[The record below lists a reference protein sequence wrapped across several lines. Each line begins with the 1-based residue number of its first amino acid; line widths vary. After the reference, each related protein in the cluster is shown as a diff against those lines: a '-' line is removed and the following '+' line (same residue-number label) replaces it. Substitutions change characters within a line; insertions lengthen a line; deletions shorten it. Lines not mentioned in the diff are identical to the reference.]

1 MNGYFLSLPYSL
13 FLVHFYFC
21 SAWTDDYLLEYR
33 AVYIWR
39 KHGHKQLS
47 SSIYLTEVEPFL
59 ENYAKRSPQNQTL
72 IGSAG
77 NLVRAEDFMAIIDGG
92 KDEEGDLET
101 EKEVAPSSPSSSVV
115 KDAVRKNE
123 GLIVFF
129 PGTTSRQPE
138 LVNSIH

>member
-1 MNGYFLSLPYSL
+1 M
-13 FLVHFYFC
+13 
-21 SAWTDDYLLEYR
+21 
-33 AVYIWR
+33 
-39 KHGHKQLS
+39 
-47 SSIYLTEVEPFL
+47 EPFL